1 VKSILR
7 VLTLKEQS
15 PAALI
20 LEASDADTLTM
31 ARTALTRI
39 QEAAS
44 NLAGRAIEVKLL
56 ASARINA
63 ASAPSSSA
71 GSSHAP
77 ARQHSMTVAE
87 REALEHPLVRTAVD
101 LFGARIVRVEADDRS
116 DDVPEDPAAKEE

>member
-1 VKSILR
+1 
-7 VLTLKEQS
+7 
-15 PAALI
+15 
-20 LEASDADTLTM
+20 M

-56 ASARINA
+56 ASARVAA
-63 ASAPSSSA
+63 ASAPSA
-71 GSSHAP
+71 PGGASHAP
-77 ARQHSMTVAE
+77 ARQHGMTVAE

-101 LFGARIVRVEADDRS
+101 LFGARIVRVETDDRS